1 MREAVRFGDAVRA
14 MVDDGVGTFLE
25 LGPDGTLS
33 AMIQETAEVTTVPM
47 LRRDCDEEESAV
59 TAVAGVFAHGVAV
72 DWEAFFAGT
81 GARRVELPTYAFQRE
96 RFWPEWPAATGD
108 VSGAGLESVEHPLLG
123 AAVELPD
130 GGGVILTGRLSL
142 RTQPWLADHV
152 VHRRV
157 LFPGTGF
164 VELALR
170 AGDELGLQ
178 QIEEL
183 TLYVPLELPETG
195 AVPVRVRVS
204 EPDANGRAEIDVFS
218 RDGEEWIR
226 HATGVLGATAVE
238 PVWDAGHWPP
248 TGAVELD
255 LTGFYDGTEYGPT
268 FQGVTAAWRVGDDV
282 LAEVTLPD
290 RVRDVAAFGIHPALL
305 DAVLHGA
312 ALLEGAE
319 PGTLLPYAWTGVGL
333 HASGAATV
341 RVRLSGSASEGIGIA
356 VADGTG
362 KSVAT
367 VGTLHLR
374 APEHVHSV
382 RSLYRVEWSTSV
394 PAVEVG
400 DVRFV
405 ELVGGADVVASVHEL
420 AVRALEL
427 VREPDAR
434 VVFVTRGVVGGAD
447 PAAAVVWGLVRSAQ
461 RELPGRFWLVDVEG
475 DGDPVVTGEPE
486 VVVRGGEA
494 FAARLVRAGADE
506 GERQPWSADG
516 LVLITGG
523 TGGLGAL
530 VARHVAGQGVRRL
543 LLLSRRGPAAEGV
556 SELVAELAG
565 LGADAEVVACDVG
578 DRAALAR
585 VLDGRVVSGVVHAAG
600 VLDDGVLE
608 GMTPQRLDG
617 VLRPKADAAWYL
629 HELVGDVDQFVVFSS
644 VAGVFGAA
652 GQANYAA
659 ANAFL
664 DALAVHRRALG
675 WSGVSLA
682 WGPWEQG
689 AGMTEQL
696 AAADVA
702 RMRRSGVLPL
712 AGTEGLALFDAAT
725 GPAMVPVKLDL
736 AALRASG
743 EVPALLRGLV
753 RTPARPT
760 AATAYAGGGIV
771 AALGAAAPADRP
783 ELVLE
788 LILKHATAVLGHG
801 DAVELSPDRR
811 FQDLGFD
818 SLIAV
823 EFRNRIGAEIG
834 QRLPA
839 ALLFDYPT
847 PADLVDHL
855 LPRLVADEPTG
866 PAALLADLDRLERAL
881 DETTVDDERLR
892 RQIAG
897 RLEVLRGRWAAGR
910 QEEEEDG
917 FDVESATDDDMF
929 RMLDDELGLN

>member
-1 MREAVRFGDAVRA
+1 
-14 MVDDGVGTFLE
+14 
-25 LGPDGTLS
+25 
-33 AMIQETAEVTTVPM
+33 
-47 LRRDCDEEESAV
+47 
-59 TAVAGVFAHGVAV
+59 
-72 DWEAFFAGT
+72 
-81 GARRVELPTYAFQRE
+81 
-96 RFWPEWPAATGD
+96 
-108 VSGAGLESVEHPLLG
+108 
-123 AAVELPD
+123 
-130 GGGVILTGRLSL
+130 
-142 RTQPWLADHV
+142 
-152 VHRRV
+152 
-157 LFPGTGF
+157 
-164 VELALR
+164 
-170 AGDELGLQ
+170 
-178 QIEEL
+178 
-183 TLYVPLELPETG
+183 
-195 AVPVRVRVS
+195 
-204 EPDANGRAEIDVFS
+204 
-218 RDGEEWIR
+218 
-226 HATGVLGATAVE
+226 
-238 PVWDAGHWPP
+238 
-248 TGAVELD
+248 
-255 LTGFYDGTEYGPT
+255 
-268 FQGVTAAWRVGDDV
+268 
-282 LAEVTLPD
+282 
-290 RVRDVAAFGIHPALL
+290 
-305 DAVLHGA
+305 
-312 ALLEGAE
+312 
-319 PGTLLPYAWTGVGL
+319 
-333 HASGAATV
+333 
-341 RVRLSGSASEGIGIA
+341 
-356 VADGTG
+356 
-362 KSVAT
+362 
-367 VGTLHLR
+367 
-374 APEHVHSV
+374 
-382 RSLYRVEWSTSV
+382 
-394 PAVEVG
+394 
-400 DVRFV
+400 
-405 ELVGGADVVASVHEL
+405 
-420 AVRALEL
+420 
-427 VREPDAR
+427 
-434 VVFVTRGVVGGAD
+434 
-447 PAAAVVWGLVRSAQ
+447 VWGLVRSAQ

-494 FAARLVRAGADE
+494 FAARLVRAAGDEGRAGADE
-506 GERQPWSADG
+506 GERQPWGADG

-523 TGGLGAL
+523 TGGLAAL
-530 VARHVAGQGVRRL
+530 VARHVVVEHGVRRL

-578 DRAALAR
+578 DRAALAK

-644 VAGVFGAA
+644 VAGAFGAA

-712 AGTEGLALFDAAT
+712 AGAEGLALFDAAG

-736 AALRASG
+736 AALRTSG

-866 PAALLADLDRLERAL
+866 PAALLADLERLERAL